1 MKGHREEVEKMGGLR
16 PLEGEL
22 SAVGGC
28 KLEVGG
34 GKIDDGKVGIP
45 EVRCQRSGAGWLDD

>member
-1 MKGHREEVEKMGGLR
+1 MGGLR
-16 PLEGEL
+16 PLEGEP

-34 GKIDDGKVGIP
+34 GKIEDEKN
-45 EVRCQRSGAGWLDD
+45 EEEKL

>member
-1 MKGHREEVEKMGGLR
+1 MGGLR

-22 SAVGGC
+22 SAVGGY

-34 GKIDDGKVGIP
+34 GKIEDEKVRKW
-45 EVRCQRSGAGWLDD
+45 E